1 MRDFHAFCLAAPR
14 SGEGKTAVAVALMR
28 ALVRRG
34 LAVQGCKCGPDYIDP
49 TFHALA
55 TGRPACN
62 LDTWMMGEAGVRAS
76 GGPPCREPTPAVCEG
91 VMGLLDGRSPDDLS
105 GSTLDCARVLH
116 LPVLLVVNVRGMAR
130 LADGAGGRFPATGGT
145 SWRPAGGRHRQQCR
159 QPRAMPDI
167 LRQALEK
174 AGLPPLLGALPRHE
188 ACRIPERQ
196 LGLLPRL
203 KATAIRCGRI
213 VWRNW
218 RKIMWIWTA
227 CWL

>member
-14 SGEGKTAVAVALMR
+14 SGEGKTAVAVALIR

-62 LDTWMMGEAGVRAS
+62 LDTWMMGEAGVRAQWRAAVQ
-76 GGPPCREPTPAVCEG
+76 GADAAVCEG

-116 LPVLLVVNVRGMAR
+116 LPVLLVVNVRGMAASLTALVEGFQQQAARHGVR
-130 LADGAGGRFPATGGT
+130 LAGDSMTPRFADG
-145 SWRPAGGRHRQQCR
+145 Q
-159 QPRAMPDI
+159 
-167 LRQALEK
+167 
-174 AGLPPLLGALPRHE
+174 
-188 ACRIPERQ
+188 
-196 LGLLPRL
+196 
-203 KATAIRCGRI
+203 I
-213 VWRNW
+213 VWAKSAETAENGTIVLCYLNGQGYCKKLRRDGQGVALVSLNPAYQPIAVCAGDEF
-218 RKIMWIWTA
+218 RIMGVVVG
-227 CWL
+227 

>member
-62 LDTWMMGEAGVRAS
+62 LDTWMMGEAGVRAQWRAAVQ
-76 GGPPCREPTPAVCEG
+76 GADAAVCEG

-116 LPVLLVVNVRGMAR
+116 LPVLLVVNVRGMAASLTALVEGFQQQAARHGVR
-130 LADGAGGRFPATGGT
+130 LAASSPTMPAARAMRIFCVRR
-145 SWRPAGGRHRQQCR
+145 WKRPAAAPAGRPAP
-159 QPRAMPDI
+159 PR
-167 LRQALEK
+167 
-174 AGLPPLLGALPRHE
+174 GLPHPR
-188 ACRIPERQ
+188 
-196 LGLLPRL
+196 
-203 KATAIRCGRI
+203 TAAGPAARG
-213 VWRNW
+213 
-218 RKIMWIWTA
+218 
-227 CWL
+227 

>member
-62 LDTWMMGEAGVRAS
+62 LDTWMMGEAGVRAQWRAAVQ
-76 GGPPCREPTPAVCEG
+76 GADAAVCEG

-116 LPVLLVVNVRGMAR
+116 LPVLLVVNVRGMAAS
-130 LADGAGGRFPATGGT
+130 L
-145 SWRPAGGRHRQQCR
+145 
-159 QPRAMPDI
+159 
-167 LRQALEK
+167 
-174 AGLPPLLGALPRHE
+174 
-188 ACRIPERQ
+188 
-196 LGLLPRL
+196 
-203 KATAIRCGRI
+203 
-213 VWRNW
+213 
-218 RKIMWIWTA
+218 TA
-227 CWL
+227 CLAALASIYPEDRNRGFP